1 MGAILLERL
10 LTGGSVV
17 LLVAGA
23 TAALTAPNA
32 IKRLVG
38 LTIAGFG
45 VLAALAALQA
55 PQAALVTA
63 VAVLLAQAVV
73 GVAIVVRTQEG
84 YATVETPEI
93 DAVDAESEAQDP
105 AP

>member
-1 MGAILLERL
+1 MGALLLERVL
-10 LTGGSVV
+10 AGGGIV

-38 LTIAGFG
+38 LMIAGFG
-45 VLAALAALQA
+45 ALAALAALQA
-55 PQAALVTA
+55 PQGALVAA
-63 VAVLLAQAVV
+63 VAALLAQAVA
-73 GVAIVVRTQEG
+73 GVAIVVRLQEG
-84 YATVETPEI
+84 YATIETPEI
-93 DAVDAESEAQDP
+93 DAADAESEARDP